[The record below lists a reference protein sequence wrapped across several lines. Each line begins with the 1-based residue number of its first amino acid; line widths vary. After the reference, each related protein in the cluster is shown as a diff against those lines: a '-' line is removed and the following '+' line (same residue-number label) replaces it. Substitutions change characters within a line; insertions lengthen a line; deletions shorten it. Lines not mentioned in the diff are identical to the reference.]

1 MQTTSLTALAREE
14 LAKAIAASNGRSS
27 HTVFGGREHRL
38 RQTLLALRAGEK
50 LSEHR
55 NPGEATV
62 QVLTGRVLLR
72 AGEASWG
79 GSAGEML
86 TVPDGLHSL
95 EAVDDAAILLTVV
108 SRAD

>member
-1 MQTTSLTALAREE
+1 M
-14 LAKAIAASNGRSS
+14 
-27 HTVFGGREHRL
+27 
-38 RQTLLALRAGEK
+38 
-50 LSEHR
+50 
-55 NPGEATV
+55 